1 MFFLKSSKLLTTGLL
16 SCGLIFA
23 STHYANASQDD
34 EIFKVDSK
42 GSDCCDRTPRCGT
55 GPYGPTG
62 ATGGTGA
69 TGATGAT
76 GIRGPI
82 GKTGATGLTGISGA
96 TGAVGATG
104 LTGIQGATGISGVT
118 GASGATGQTGAA
130 FVPAYSG
137 FYSSGIA
144 AYFSG
149 NGLAIDAPGPTNFAV
164 TGAPDGSGGSL
175 FTVQVPGVYEIQ
187 YGFLLNSP
195 QLTDFNAVMQ
205 FNINGVS
212 QVAGNLEMTIDQG
225 LVGYR
230 DNTLLFALN
239 VGDVVNVTYNSIST
253 LPSDPIFIGSTNG
266 NVMATYID
274 FIKIAELATCS
285 CGP

>member
-1 MFFLKSSKLLTTGLL
+1 MFFLSNKLLTAGLL
-16 SCGLIFA
+16 SCGLFFA
-23 STHYANASQDD
+23 STHYANASQD
-34 EIFKVDSK
+34 EEMFKVDSK
-42 GSDCCDRTPRCGT
+42 GSDCCDRAPRCGT
-55 GPYGPTG
+55 GPFGPTG
-62 ATGGTGA
+62 ATGLTGA

-82 GKTGATGLTGISGA
+82 GKTGATGLTGVAGA
-96 TGAVGATG
+96 TGATG
-104 LTGIQGATGISGVT
+104 LTGIQGATGISGAT
-118 GASGATGQTGAA
+118 GIAGATGQTGAA

-149 NGLAIDAPGPTNFAV
+149 NGLAFDAPGPTNFAV
-164 TGAPDGSGGSL
+164 TGSPDGSGGTL
-175 FTVQVPGVYEIQ
+175 FTVQVSGVYEIQ

-195 QLTDFNAVMQ
+195 LLTDLSAVMQ

-212 QVAGNLEMTIDQG
+212 QVAGNLEITIAQG

-230 DNTLLFALN
+230 DNTLLFGLN

-266 NVMATYID
+266 NVMATYMD